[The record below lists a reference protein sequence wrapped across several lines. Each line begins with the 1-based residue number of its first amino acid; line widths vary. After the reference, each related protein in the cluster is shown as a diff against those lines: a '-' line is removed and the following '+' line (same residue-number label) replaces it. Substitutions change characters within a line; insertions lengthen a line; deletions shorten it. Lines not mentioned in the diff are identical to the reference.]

1 MTKHSEGTHDHIPI
15 QRRLSRI
22 RKTEASLRYAIAQCG
37 QYELKALFILPTIA
51 LIKSQAGRAQSII
64 ADLGWHNVAV
74 NTIFSEKDA
83 ASVKSRL
90 INHLETTP
98 HSEPEA
104 LFITLRSFLELAP
117 WPNQHLWRQV
127 YVDEAF
133 NTFEDHSIQLV
144 ENFRALMDRLE
155 LVDPAG
161 EFSLLRPRHGASVRD
176 SVNDPLKRG
185 DAVNQLL
192 HPILARALNPNF
204 SVYADV
210 KA

>member
-1 MTKHSEGTHDHIPI
+1 MTKHSERTHDHIPI

-37 QYELKALFILPTIA
+37 QHELKALFILPTIA
-51 LIKSQAGRAQSII
+51 LIKEQAGRAQSII

-98 HSEPEA
+98 HSELEA

-117 WPNQHLWRQV
+117 WPNQHL
-127 YVDEAF
+127 
-133 NTFEDHSIQLV
+133 
-144 ENFRALMDRLE
+144 
-155 LVDPAG
+155 
-161 EFSLLRPRHGASVRD
+161 
-176 SVNDPLKRG
+176 
-185 DAVNQLL
+185 
-192 HPILARALNPNF
+192 
-204 SVYADV
+204 
-210 KA
+210 